1 MSMMVYSAAM
11 EPLGVLTHADRI
23 GYDLRLNDLSSASFR
38 LPEPDAGNALCAM
51 RRFVRMT
58 EDGREVGLFRICR
71 SDAQPGV
78 MGAWTAYT
86 LEHAIATL
94 SDDIIPGQVDM
105 GGEGATTADVLREI
119 LSHQS
124 VTRWV
129 LGECDFDDEFL
140 YTTENDTL
148 LDAFFAV
155 LRGITAEYEVAYD
168 TSGYP
173 FTVHVLR
180 ARDAGAQVVLGR
192 NLTTLRRVEATDKHV
207 TRLYC
212 FGNGEGV
219 NQTGIARVNGGIP
232 YLDAP
237 NIDPDDPIVGVM
249 VDSKCDDPAAL
260 KAEGEQL
267 LARLCVPQVQWTIGA
282 IDLFGVTGQSGDDA
296 QPGAVLTVLD
306 GAIGAPLRARIT
318 RRQKSDMLG
327 SPGALTLTI
336 STGDEDASAAL
347 SSLMERQGVHEL
359 YSQGMTSLY
368 ADSGVDAADAS
379 HAVEVR
385 FYIPDEMRR
394 INRILLSLSLERF
407 RATSRGAAAGG
418 YEARSTRSGGSSTST
433 SEEGGGATVSTAA
446 KAVTSDFVVYA
457 PSDGSGA
464 YSYFTDYADGSGGS
478 HRHKFQHYHRGL
490 ATVNIPAMPMTISSH
505 SHKVNVPAHEHAFEV
520 PAHEHG
526 IEYGIY
532 DGPRADSLTLTVD
545 GTEVDGITQDTDEL
559 DITRYLSV
567 DADGR
572 IRRGTWHRVT
582 ITPGSLTRI
591 RWNLFVQMSVAAR
604 GGGDY

>member
-1 MSMMVYSAAM
+1 MSMMVYSSAM

-51 RRFVRMT
+51 RRFVRLE
-58 EDGREVGLFRICR
+58 EDGRDVGLFRICR

-105 GGEGATTADVLREI
+105 GGEGVTTADVLRAI
-119 LSHQS
+119 LARQS
-124 VTRWV
+124 VRRWV
-129 LGECDFDDEFL
+129 LGRCDFADEYL

-155 LRGITAEYEVAYD
+155 LRGITAEYEVVYD

-173 FTVHVLR
+173 FTVHVIR
-180 ARDAGAQVVLGR
+180 ARDASAQVTLGR
-192 NLTTLRRVEATDKHV
+192 SLTTLRRVEATDKHV

-212 FGNGEGV
+212 LGNGEGV
-219 NQTGIARVNGGIP
+219 NQTGIARVNGGLP

-237 NIDPDDPIVGVM
+237 GIDPDDPIVGVM
-249 VDSKCDDPAAL
+249 VDSKCDDPEAL

-267 LARLCVPQVQWTIGA
+267 LARLCVPQVTWTIGA
-282 IDLFGVTGQSGDDA
+282 IDLFGVTGQACDDA

-327 SPGALTLTI
+327 SPGAVTLTI

-347 SSLMERQGVHEL
+347 STLMERSGVHEL

-368 ADSGVDAADAS
+368 ADSGVDAADAA
-379 HAVEVR
+379 HPVEVR

-394 INRILLSLSLERF
+394 INRILLSISLERF
-407 RATSRGAAAGG
+407 RATSRGASAGG

-433 SEEGGGATVSTAA
+433 SAEGGGATVSTAA

-457 PSDGSGA
+457 PSDGNGD
-464 YSYFTDYADGSGGS
+464 YSYFTDYADGSAGS
-478 HRHKFQHYHRGL
+478 HRHKYQHYHRGL

-505 SHKVNVPAHEHAFEV
+505 SHKVTIPSHEHDFEV

-526 IEYGIY
+526 ITYGIY
-532 DGPRADSLTLTVD
+532 DGPRAEQFALTVD
-545 GTEVDGITQDTDEL
+545 SAEVDGITQDTDEL

-567 DADGR
+567 DTDGR
-572 IRRGTWHRVT
+572 IRRGTWHRVI
-582 ITPGSLTRI
+582 ITPDALTRI
-591 RWNLFVQMSVAAR
+591 RWNLFVQMSIAAR